1 MHLVHSGF
9 SKGAQ
14 CAFLESMGLPQDADF
29 DLCRGRGEEADYK
42 APVKPLNRGNDG
54 VWDFE
59 SATDYYVGSCAHD
72 AKF

>member
-1 MHLVHSGF
+1 MGF
-9 SKGAQ
+9 
-14 CAFLESMGLPQDADF
+14 PQGADF